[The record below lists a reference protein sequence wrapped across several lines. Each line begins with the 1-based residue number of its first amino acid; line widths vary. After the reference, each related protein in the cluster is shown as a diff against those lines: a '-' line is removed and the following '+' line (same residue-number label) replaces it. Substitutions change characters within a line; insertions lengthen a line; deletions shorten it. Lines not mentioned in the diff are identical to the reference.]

1 MLSTKNNLPF
11 SYHDLKLSKLFMR
24 RFIRNE
30 NQHDTF
36 SNLFFAFA
44 QILVFFSKTK
54 VKNSAIFFTEKH
66 YGHIPC
72 DT

>member
-1 MLSTKNNLPF
+1 MLSTDNNLPF
-11 SYHDLKLSKLFMR
+11 SYHDLTLSKLFMR

-44 QILVFFSKTK
+44 QILDFFGNKRK
-54 VKNSAIFFTEKH
+54 KLCLKEKYKN
-66 YGHIPC
+66 
-72 DT
+72 